1 VESIADAV
9 ILLRLNQWPDPK
21 KLGNAGH
28 FFKNPTI
35 TTTQYDHLILQFPS
49 LMAYPIHD
57 HTYKIDAG
65 WLIEA
70 CGWKG
75 VTKNQVGSYQDQVLV
90 IVNYGATKGQTILD
104 FSEAIIQS
112 VLIQFGVKLEIT
124 ISIE

>member
-1 VESIADAV
+1 
-9 ILLRLNQWPDPK
+9 
-21 KLGNAGH
+21 
-28 FFKNPTI
+28 
-35 TTTQYDHLILQFPS
+35 
-49 LMAYPIHD
+49 MAYPIHD

-90 IVNYGATKGQTILD
+90 IVSYGATKGQTILD